1 MPHPDPYRL
10 TDAGAG
16 DDDRTAGVSRSDL
29 VRTLL
34 WAVVVLSAVTNMAVS
49 YGDTP
54 VAVNLACGVVTVLAA
69 GTLAVR
75 GLRGRR

>member
-1 MPHPDPYRL
+1 MPHTDPYRL
-10 TDAGAG
+10 SDAGDG
-16 DDDRTAGVSRSDL
+16 DRTDGVSRSDI

-34 WAVVVLSAVTNMAVS
+34 WAVVVLSAVANMAVS

-54 VAVNLACGVVTVLAA
+54 VVANLACGFVTVLAA

-75 GLRGRR
+75 ALRGRR